1 MSVVEES
8 PGSERESSLA
18 RSHVL
23 EGVQT
28 GTVLNIS
35 AYHCTNILDINSRVE
50 PPCLKPMRLDLDA
63 CDPRQTCTYL
73 TFCSCV
79 APSSPPAR

>member
-28 GTVLNIS
+28 GTVLKHLS
-35 AYHCTNILDINSRVE
+35 LPLH
-50 PPCLKPMRLDLDA
+50 
-63 CDPRQTCTYL
+63 
-73 TFCSCV
+73 
-79 APSSPPAR
+79 